1 MSLETVDLLIVGA
14 GPAGLLASIIASS
27 IGLTHRVIERRTG
40 LHTEPSA
47 HVLKTHS
54 MEVYRRIGVADEIL
68 EQGTPVELQ
77 QCITWCESVGGLHF
91 GRLSLA
97 GKKGRVP
104 RFTEISPSHSANLP
118 QSVLEPMLHR
128 RAADMAGRDP
138 VTFGAAFRSLVQDGD
153 GVTATIDGAQGT
165 SQVRARYVI
174 GADGAGSEVRR
185 SVGIAMEGPQA
196 LAHFLAIHIKSDMT
210 EPLKRGPGV
219 LFFVRTPTREG
230 FFIMH
235 QPVGSQ
241 VFMMRYDP
249 KVTPFESFDEAQSRA
264 IIEEVMGC
272 PHAFTVSAIDRW
284 AMSAQV
290 AERYREGRVLLVGD
304 AGHRFP
310 PTGGL
315 GLNTGVEDV
324 ENLIW
329 KIAAVVRGE
338 ADDKLID
345 SYETECRH
353 IAIRN
358 TNQSVS
364 NYVRM
369 REVALAIGAE
379 EAPEGFAAVIE
390 TLRADPDHPRFA
402 DIQAAVDAQMPHFAF
417 LEMEMASTAETGA
430 FLTTERPIAEPAEA
444 IEGYRPSFRP
454 GGQMPHLWVEPDV
467 STIDLLRFDQFTL
480 FAPKAEADAWR
491 QAIAGLGA
499 AMPVQVVPIDGTM
512 KSERFS
518 AADFWGGRPFAILA
532 RPDGRIA
539 WVEPEAGGPRHD
551 QLAAALAAILG
562 GSSPSFVTKVA

>member
-1 MSLETVDLLIVGA
+1 V
-14 GPAGLLASIIASS
+14 LASIIASS
-27 IGLTHRVIERRTG
+27 IGLTHQVIERRDG

-54 MEVYRRIGVADEIL
+54 MESLSARRGRRRDPGT
-68 EQGTPVELQ
+68 GTPVELQ
-77 QCITWCESVGGLHF
+77 QCITWCESVGGLHY

-104 RFTEISPSHSANLP
+104 RFTEISPGHSANLP
-118 QSVLEPMLHR
+118 QSLLEPILHR
-128 RAADMAGRDP
+128 RAAVMAGRDP
-138 VTFGAAFRSLVQDGD
+138 VAFGTAFRSLVQDAE
-153 GVTATIDGAQGT
+153 GVTATVDGPQGP
-165 SQVRARYVI
+165 SEIRARYVI
-174 GADGAGSEVRR
+174 GADGAGSQVRR

-210 EPLKRGPGV
+210 EALKRGPGV

-230 FFIMH
+230 FFIIH

-241 VFMMRYDP
+241 VFMMRFDP
-249 KVTPFESFDEAQSRA
+249 ETTPFESFDEAQCRT

-272 PHAFTVSAIDRW
+272 AHAFTVSAIDRW

-290 AERYREGRVLLVGD
+290 AERYREGRVVLVGD

-329 KIAAVVRGE
+329 KIAAVIRGQ
-338 ADDKLID
+338 ADDRLID
-345 SYETECRH
+345 TYETECRP

-364 NYVRM
+364 NHVRM

-379 EAPEGFAAVIE
+379 DTPDVFAGVIDA
-390 TLRADPDHPRFA
+390 LRADPHHPRFA
-402 DIQAAVDAQMPHFAF
+402 DIQAAIDAQMPHFAF

-430 FLTTERPIAEPAEA
+430 FLPTARRIAEPVEA
-444 IEGYRPSFRP
+444 VEGYRPSFRP
-454 GGQMPHLWVEPDV
+454 GGQMPHLWVEPGV
-467 STIDLLRFDQFTL
+467 STVDFMRFDRLTL
-480 FAPKAEADAWR
+480 FAPKQDADVWR
-491 QAIAGLGA
+491 QAVAGLGA
-499 AMPVQVVPIDGTM
+499 TMAVQVVPIDGAM
-512 KSERFS
+512 KNERVS

-539 WVEPEAGGPRHD
+539 WVESETGEARHD
-551 QLAAALAAILG
+551 QLAAALATILG
-562 GSSPSFVTKVA
+562 GSSPSAATKVA